1 MVKKEV
7 DCRGLAC
14 PQPVINTK
22 KALEEIP
29 AGEVI
34 VTVDNPVAR
43 ENVTMFAASAGYPV
57 QVAEK
62 EGNFV
67 ITITKGE
74 SPEKAPDKLME
85 PVAQS
90 TGETRPLIYFFTSN
104 LLGQGA
110 PELGVTLLKSLCATL
125 AETDPPP
132 DKLIFLNTGV
142 FLTCTSSPV
151 LQHLKKMAEKGTDII
166 SCGTCL
172 EYYKLK
178 DKLQVGRVSNMYE
191 INEALRGPGKVITV
205 P

>member
-1 MVKKEV
+1 MMKKEV

-14 PQPVINTK
+14 PQPVLNTR
-22 KALEEIP
+22 KALEEIT
-29 AGEVI
+29 AGQVI
-34 VTVDNPVAR
+34 VTVDNAVAR
-43 ENVTMFAASAGYPV
+43 ENVTMFARNAGYPV

-74 SPEKAPDKLME
+74 VTEEVPDSPAK
-85 PVAQS
+85 PVAQN
-90 TGETRPLIYFFTSN
+90 TGETRPLIYFFASN
-104 LLGQGA
+104 LMGQGA
-110 PELGVTLLKSLCATL
+110 PELGMTLMKSLCTTL

-142 FLTCTSSPV
+142 FLTCTNSPV

-172 EYYKLK
+172 EYYRIK
-178 DKLQVGRVSNMYE
+178 DSLQVGRISNMYE